1 MKLLIILILMGLF
14 GCANNRNEPR
24 NMPDPDTTS
33 AEDDIGGVIG
43 CAIVIA
49 TDSPHGDC
57 ETQRN

>member
-1 MKLLIILILMGLF
+1 MGLF